1 MGEKYFIEE
10 DRQTVETDRHRQ
22 AERDKETETVSVS
35 EIHVEKWRVTER
47 Q

>member
-22 AERDKETETVSVS
+22 AERDKETETVS